1 MRGARPAAVACA
13 LLLAAVVA
21 GGEAAGGRSSPSAA
35 RAAPISSLEPHATAV
50 AWRRLVHGRTR
61 STAQAAGCRPLRAVF
76 YAATDWLRLAT
87 RLAASASPCADYS
100 ISIPPLVSDKTR
112 SRADQAWRIRALGPS
127 FHALAEISWNAWSAW
142 VAAGS
147 GTWYQA
153 GAEARRRM
161 AEAGYDVALGDG
173 WVLNELSSAVRRG
186 DGVARPNAREFLRGL
201 YEGDGTVPRARGAV
215 FMVGISQAT
224 ADLSTYKA
232 HLQNWL
238 QDAPF
243 WADMAAYVRDWSQ
256 ESYGDVR
263 SYAVPGAP
271 LGARRDALRAYLG
284 HGLAL
289 VRGGPEPVAAA
300 RAFFEAAY
308 NPLANAAWEWG
319 DSFGWTAVPVAEMSD
334 FVSAQTYALRNVDPG
349 ATTDRWGFAWHP
361 RNESG
366 IPAGDFTAQT
376 RELLDRLAAAIR
388 DSADLAD
395 SGDPGLR
402 ACAPAG
408 VNVWCVAERPGSA
421 FNQGWSGFTG
431 WTQPGARFTT
441 PARVIAPGVASE
453 EITVQLQLGGVPQLA
468 PSPAAVEVTSSS
480 PTGAFSFGPDG
491 PWTPTL
497 AAAVPAGATSVSF
510 RYLDA
515 QPGTPTLTAR
525 AAGGSA
531 VQAQT
536 IASGSTGGGG
546 SAAADLALSGSV
558 EPAEAPVGST
568 VTWRL
573 RVDDRTLQPVFGVF
587 LDVELPPGQ
596 VVTGSTADRGSG
608 CVPTAATRLRC
619 NLDFLLAAAPTANVV
634 LTTTVAAPGTH
645 VLGASVGFAGADP
658 TPADN
663 VVSLQM
669 LTRAPPPPAPAPVAR
684 RGGPGADVLVGGPGA
699 DVLLGR
705 RGDDVLRGLG
715 GNDRLVGGPGS
726 DLLVGGPGL
735 DRLVGGAGGD
745 VVRARDGR
753 GDVIA
758 CGPGRDRVVA
768 DRADRIAS
776 GCERVTRDAAASVAA
791 RQPAAGT
798 AAPTAASTSAT
809 GTTSPYFASMS

>member
-1 MRGARPAAVACA
+1 MRGARPVTVLCAV
-13 LLLAAVVA
+13 LLATIVA
-21 GGEAAGGRSSPSAA
+21 GGEAAGGGSSPSAA
-35 RAAPISSLEPHATAV
+35 VAAPMSSLEPRATAL
-50 AWRRLVHGRTR
+50 AWRRLVRGRTR
-61 STAQAAGCRPLRAVF
+61 STAQVAGCRPLRAVF

-87 RLAASASPCADYS
+87 RLAASPSPCADYA

-112 SRADQAWRIRALGPS
+112 PRADQAWRIRALGPS

-147 GTWYQA
+147 GSWYQA
-153 GAEARRRM
+153 GVEARRRM
-161 AEAGYDVALGDG
+161 ADAGYDVALGDG

-186 DGVARPNAREFLRGL
+186 DGVARANARELLRGL
-201 YEGDGTVPRARGAV
+201 FEGDGTVPQARGAV

-224 ADLSTYKA
+224 AELSTYKA

-238 QDAPF
+238 QDASF

-263 SYAVPGAP
+263 AYAVPGAP
-271 LGARRDALRAYLG
+271 LAARRDTLRAYLG

-289 VRGGPEPVAAA
+289 ARAGAEPVAAA
-300 RAFFEAAY
+300 RAFLDAAY

-319 DSFGWTAVPVAEMSD
+319 DSFGWTAAPLPEMQD
-334 FVSAQTYALRNVDPG
+334 FVSAQAYALRNVDPR
-349 ATTDRWGFAWHP
+349 AATDRWGFAWHP

-366 IPAGDFTAQT
+366 VPAGDFTTQT

-388 DSADLAD
+388 DSADTAD
-395 SGDPGLR
+395 PGDPGLR

-421 FNQGWSGFTG
+421 FNEGWSGFSG
-431 WTQPGARFTT
+431 WTQPGVRFTT
-441 PARVIAPGVASE
+441 PAHVVAPGVASE

-480 PTGAFSFGPDG
+480 STGAFSAGPDG

-497 AAAVPAGATSVSF
+497 AAVVPAGATSVSF

-515 QPGTPTLTAR
+515 APGTPTLTAR
-525 AAGGSA
+525 SAGGSA

-536 IASGSTGGGG
+536 VASGSTGGGSAG
-546 SAAADLALSGSV
+546 SVAVDLALSGSV
-558 EPAEAPVGST
+558 EPAEAPLGAT

-573 RVDDRTLQPVFGVF
+573 RVDDRTLQPAFGIV
-587 LDVELPPGQ
+587 LDVELPPGLL
-596 VVTGSTADRGSG
+596 VTGSAADRGSG
-608 CVPTAATRLRC
+608 CVPTAPTRLRC
-619 NLDFLLAAAPTANVV
+619 NLDFLLAVAPAANVV
-634 LTTTVAAPGTH
+634 LTTAVQAPGTH
-645 VLGASVGFAGADP
+645 VLSATVGFTGVDP
-658 TPADN
+658 NPADN
-663 VVSLQM
+663 ALALQM
-669 LTRAPPPPAPAPVAR
+669 LAQAPLPPPPAPVAH
-684 RGGPGADVLVGGPGA
+684 RGGPGADVLVGGAGP

-715 GNDRLVGGPGS
+715 GNDRLVGGPGT
-726 DLLVGGPGL
+726 DLLVGGAGR
-735 DRLVGGAGGD
+735 DRLVGGAGDD
-745 VVRARDGR
+745 VVRARDAGR
-753 GDVIA
+753 DVIA

-768 DRADRIAS
+768 DRTDRVVRS
-776 GCERVTRDAAASVAA
+776 CERVA
-791 RQPAAGT
+791 R
-798 AAPTAASTSAT
+798 T
-809 GTTSPYFASMS
+809 GV

>member
-1 MRGARPAAVACA
+1 MRGARPVTVLCAV
-13 LLLAAVVA
+13 LLATIVA
-21 GGEAAGGRSSPSAA
+21 GGEAAGGGSSPSAA
-35 RAAPISSLEPHATAV
+35 RAAPTSSLEPRATAL

-61 STAQAAGCRPLRAVF
+61 STAQTAGCRPLRAVF

-112 SRADQAWRIRALGPS
+112 PRADQAWRIRALGPS
-127 FHALAEISWNAWSAW
+127 FHALAEISWNGWSAW

-153 GAEARRRM
+153 GVEARRRM
-161 AEAGYDVALGDG
+161 AAAGYDVALGDG

-186 DGVARPNAREFLRGL
+186 DGVARANARELLRGL
-201 YEGDGTVPRARGAV
+201 YEGDGTVPPARGAV
-215 FMVGISQAT
+215 FMVGIGQAT
-224 ADLSTYKA
+224 VDLSTYKA

-243 WADMAAYVRDWSQ
+243 WTDMAAYVRDWSQ

-263 SYAVPGAP
+263 AYAVPGAP
-271 LGARRDALRAYLG
+271 LPARRDALSAYLG

-289 VRGGPEPVAAA
+289 ARGGPEPVAAA
-300 RAFFEAAY
+300 RAFFDAAY

-334 FVSAQTYALRNVDPG
+334 FVSAQAYALRNVDPG
-349 ATTDRWGFAWHP
+349 AATDRWGFAWHP

-366 IPAGDFTAQT
+366 IPAGDFTTQT

-388 DSADLAD
+388 DSADTAD
-395 SGDPGLR
+395 PADPGLR

-408 VNVWCVAERPGSA
+408 ANVWCVAERAGSV
-421 FNQGWSGFTG
+421 FNQGWSGFSG
-431 WTQPGARFTT
+431 WTKPGVRFTT
-441 PARVIAPGVASE
+441 PARVAAPGVASE

-468 PSPAAVEVTSSS
+468 PAPEAIEVTSSS
-480 PTGAFSFGPDG
+480 PTGAFSAGPDG

-497 AAAVPAGATSVSF
+497 AAAVPAGATSVGF

-515 QPGTPTLTAR
+515 APGTPTLTAR

-536 IASGSTGGGG
+536 VASDSTSGGA
-546 SAAADLALSGSV
+546 AAADLALSGSV
-558 EPAEAPVGST
+558 EPAVAPVGAT

-573 RVDDRTLQPVFGVF
+573 RVDDRTLQPAFGVV

-596 VVTGSTADRGSG
+596 LVTGSAADRGPG
-608 CVPTAATRLRC
+608 CVPTAPTRLRC

-634 LTTTVAAPGTH
+634 LTTAVQAPGTH
-645 VLGASVGFAGADP
+645 VLSATVGFTGTDP

-663 VVSLQM
+663 VLALQ
-669 LTRAPPPPAPAPVAR
+669 LLAQAPPPPPAPRPLAR
-684 RGGPGADVLVGGPGA
+684 RGGPGPDVLVGGAGA

-715 GNDRLVGGPGS
+715 GNDRLVGGPGA
-726 DLLVGGPGL
+726 DLLVGGAGS
-735 DRLVGGAGGD
+735 DRLVGGAGDD
-745 VVRARDGR
+745 VVRARDAR
-753 GDVIA
+753 RDVIA

-768 DRADRIAS
+768 DRGDRVDRR
-776 GCERVTRDAAASVAA
+776 CERVVSGAVSAGVAA
-791 RQPAAGT
+791 VSR
-798 AAPTAASTSAT
+798 PT
-809 GTTSPYFASMS
+809 